1 MCNGER
7 QVQSI
12 KIHPKLVENF
22 QTRSPLR
29 FDSKSKGKKVQKS
42 WDSQVLKKGLT
53 IVCNEGNK
61 RRVWWGFHKG
71 IDKLVYSAG
80 HSQHN
85 PRWTKEF

>member
-1 MCNGER
+1 M
-7 QVQSI
+7 
-12 KIHPKLVENF
+12 ENF

-42 WDSQVLKKGLT
+42 WESQVLRRGLT
-53 IVCNEGNK
+53 ILSSEGNK
-61 RRVWWGFHKG
+61 RWVRWGFHKG
-71 IDKLVYSAG
+71 IDKLVYSAS